1 MQSYR
6 KANNIHFHSWMEV
19 GNNEISLVSECAYI
33 SIMKRENSVHITH
46 VCTCTF
52 TFVYIHRSPVYSII
66 GERKLNNNRRRMSF
80 NEDIVPIVSLR
91 EMIRTMI
98 AAAAVAV
105 VS

>member
-1 MQSYR
+1 MRVQLY
-6 KANNIHFHSWMEV
+6 M
-19 GNNEISLVSECAYI
+19 YI
-33 SIMKRENSVHITH
+33 Y
-46 VCTCTF
+46 VC
-52 TFVYIHRSPVYSII
+52 VYTPESCYSII
-66 GERKLNNNRRRMSF
+66 GERQLNNNRRRMSF